1 MKILLALIK
10 KEIKQILRDPSS
22 IIIAFVLPLISILIY
37 MYGINLDSVR
47 VTMGI
52 KNDDPTPEVA
62 TLVKSFGHSKY
73 VNSIYFDN
81 VKDIETAIARSKIK
95 GAVIIPNDF
104 STKLARGQNADL
116 LVITDG
122 AEVNTANYVQSYA
135 LAIANNWLATSK
147 YANSSKQ
154 PAVNTEVRT
163 WYNPDLNS
171 HYFIVPGSIAIT
183 MTLIGILLTSLV
195 VAREWERGTMEAMLS
210 TSVKTIHIV
219 LGKYIPYFIL
229 GMLSLTF
236 NIFLCIVIFQIPF
249 RGNYFVLLLVSSLF
263 LFTSLG
269 IGLNVSSVLKNQ
281 FLASMVAMSVGFM
294 PALMLSG
301 LMFPINSMPVF
312 FQHLTRILPPRY
324 YVSFIESEFMAGT
337 VPEIV
342 TANAIY
348 LTILG
353 LILFAAVYKNTSMRL
368 EKVTPRRLREMVAER
383 QVNG

>member
-1 MKILLALIK
+1 MRILFALIK

-22 IIIAFVLPLISILIY
+22 IIIAFVLPFISIMIY
-37 MYGINLDSVR
+37 MYGINLDSVK

-52 KNDDPTPEVA
+52 KNDDPNPEVA

-81 VKDIETAIARSKIK
+81 VKDIETAITRSKIK

-104 STKLARGQNADL
+104 STKLARGQSADL

-122 AEVNTANYVQSYA
+122 SEVNTANYVQSYA
-135 LAIANNWLATSK
+135 TSIANNWLMTSK
-147 YANSSKQ
+147 YAGTAKRPGIN
-154 PAVNTEVRT
+154 AEVRT

-229 GMLSLTF
+229 GMVSVAF
-236 NIFLCIVIFQIPF
+236 NIILCVGIFQIPF
-249 RGNYFVLLLVSSLF
+249 RGSYIILFLVSGLF

-269 IGLNVSSVLKNQ
+269 IGLNVSSILKNQ

-342 TANAIY
+342 IANAIY

-353 LILFAAVYKNTSMRL
+353 LLLFAAVYKNTSMRL
-368 EKVTPRRLREMVAER
+368 EKSPSHLPPLVQEVSE
-383 QVNG
+383 

>member
-22 IIIAFVLPLISILIY
+22 IIIAFILPLISILIY

-47 VTMGI
+47 VTMGV
-52 KNDDPTPEVA
+52 KNDDPAPEVS

-81 VKDIETAIARSKIK
+81 MKDIETAIVRSKIK

-104 STKLARGQNADL
+104 STKLARGQSANL

-122 AEVNTANYVQSYA
+122 SEVNTANYVQSYA
-135 LAIANNWLATSK
+135 LAIANSWLATSK
-147 YANSSKQ
+147 YADSVKNSSIN
-154 PAVNTEVRT
+154 AEIRT

-249 RGNYFVLLLVSSLF
+249 RGSYLVLLLVSALF

-269 IGLNVSSVLKNQ
+269 IGLNISSILKNQ

-342 TANAIY
+342 IANAIY

-353 LILFAAVYKNTSMRL
+353 LILFAAVYKNTLTRL
-368 EKVTPRRLREMVAER
+368 EKETSGQLKKTVSERRVK
-383 QVNG
+383 G

>member
-1 MKILLALIK
+1 MKILFALIK

-52 KNDDPTPEVA
+52 KNDDPNPEVA

-81 VKDIETAIARSKIK
+81 LDDIGTAIVRSKIK

-104 STKLARGQNADL
+104 STKLARGQSADL

-122 AEVNTANYVQSYA
+122 SEVNTANYVQSYA
-135 LAIANNWLATSK
+135 LAIANNWLISSK
-147 YANSSKQ
+147 YAASVKP
-154 PAVNTEVRT
+154 PAVNAEVRT

-249 RGNYFVLLLVSSLF
+249 RGNYLILLLVSSLF

-324 YVSFIESEFMAGT
+324 YVSFVESEFMAGT

-342 TANAIY
+342 IANAIY

-368 EKVTPRRLREMVAER
+368 EKVTPRRQREMVPER